1 MMHRLCR
8 LLTVAVC
15 AVVVWAT
22 AAQAQTVETA
32 ETGLTPRQVLL
43 RLTNAAGEGS
53 GVSNVG
59 EVIADLIGLEVS
71 TAPIGSSAG
80 GFTFIFD
87 PATRAFRRAAPS
99 FGPMF
104 GERAVTAGEG
114 RASFGINYVRTTYD
128 TIDGTDI
135 RDGSLTTVTL
145 RGGATPLFTGTAQLD
160 ITTDTF
166 VLFSN
171 VALNRWFDASIAV
184 PYVRLRLD
192 GTHQIAD
199 RLASGSASASGLGDV
214 ALRAKVRLYQEDQ
227 GGVAL
232 GVDLRLPTGDQEAM
246 LGAGVTRTLVTGIW
260 SKTLGALAP
269 HAAVGFEFWSDPFQI
284 YDPLVQSTVDAGQH
298 GVGYEAGVEWAASD
312 RLTVNGEFI
321 GRTIRNGGRLTY
333 RDLPMAGNA
342 FGITTASVASVD
354 PAGLTRTSLA
364 GGIKWNFAGT
374 ALLTA
379 AVVIPANDVG
389 LRDELTPIFGLDWG
403 F

>member
-1 MMHRLCR
+1 MTDRLCR
-8 LLTVAVC
+8 LLIAAALGVGVC
-15 AVVVWAT
+15 AST
-22 AAQAQTVETA
+22 AWAQTVETA

-43 RLTNAAGEGS
+43 RLTDAAGEGS

-59 EVIADLIGLEVS
+59 EVIADLVGLEVS

-87 PATRAFRRAAPS
+87 PTTRAFTRAAPS
-99 FGPMF
+99 FGPML
-104 GERAVTAGEG
+104 GERAITAGEG
-114 RASFGINYVRTTYD
+114 RASFGVNYIHTTYD
-128 TIDGTDI
+128 KVDGIDI

-145 RGGATPLFTGTAQLD
+145 RAGASPLFAGTAQLD
-160 ITTDTF
+160 MTTDTVVF
-166 VLFSN
+166 FTN

-184 PYVRLRLD
+184 PWVNLRVD

-199 RLASGSASASGLGDV
+199 RLTSGTATASGIGDV
-214 ALRAKVRLYQEDQ
+214 AVRAKVRLYQQDQ

-232 GVDLRLPTGDQEAM
+232 GVDLRVPTGDQRAM
-246 LGAGVTRTLVTGIW
+246 LGAGVTRTLISGVW
-260 SKTLGALAP
+260 STTVGPLAP

-284 YDPLVQSTVDAGQH
+284 FDPLLQATVDAGQH
-298 GVGYEAGVEWAASD
+298 GTGVEAGVEWAATD

-321 GRTIRNGGRLTY
+321 ARTIRNGGRLTY
-333 RDLPMAGNA
+333 RDLPMAANS

-354 PAGLTRTSLA
+354 PAGLTRTSMA
-364 GGIKWNFAGT
+364 GGLKWNFAGT

-379 AVVIPANDVG
+379 AFVVPVNDAG
-389 LRDELTPIFGLDWG
+389 LRDDFTPIIGLDWG